1 MQRTLAALGPKGR
14 KVPDLRIAAAAER
27 EDLVLLHYDRDFD
40 LIAEAT
46 GQQTGWIVE
55 RGSID

>member
-1 MQRTLAALGPKGR
+1 
-14 KVPDLRIAAAAER
+14 V
-27 EDLVLLHYDRDFD
+27 LHYDTDFD

-46 GQQTGWIVE
+46 GQRTAWIVA

>member
-1 MQRTLAALGPKGR
+1 M
-14 KVPDLRIAAAAER
+14 PDLRIAAAAER